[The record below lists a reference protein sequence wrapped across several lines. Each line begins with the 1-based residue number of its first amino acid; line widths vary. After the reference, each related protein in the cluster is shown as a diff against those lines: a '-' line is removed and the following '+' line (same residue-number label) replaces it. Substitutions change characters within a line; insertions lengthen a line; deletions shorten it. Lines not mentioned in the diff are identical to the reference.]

1 MRLMSCILIGSKKL
15 KAWRHTEKNDNEEHS
30 YGNSFKKD
38 SRWSDQPQLE
48 KNLMLSKQPLYQVM
62 ENLNKSKIMYEKG

>member
-1 MRLMSCILIGSKKL
+1 MRLMSCILIESKKL
-15 KAWRHTEKNDNEEHS
+15 KAWRHMKDDNEEHS

-62 ENLNKSKIMYEKG
+62 ENLNKSKIMYERG

>member
-1 MRLMSCILIGSKKL
+1 MRHVLHSDRIEKIESMETLRKMIMKNILMVIPS
-15 KAWRHTEKNDNEEHS
+15 
-30 YGNSFKKD
+30 KKD

-62 ENLNKSKIMYEKG
+62 ENLNKSKIMYERG

>member
-1 MRLMSCILIGSKKL
+1 MKNILMVIPSK
-15 KAWRHTEKNDNEEHS
+15 E
-30 YGNSFKKD
+30 D

-62 ENLNKSKIMYEKG
+62 DNLNKSKIMYERG

>member
-1 MRLMSCILIGSKKL
+1 MIMKNILMVIPSKKDL
-15 KAWRHTEKNDNEEHS
+15 
-30 YGNSFKKD
+30 
-38 SRWSDQPQLE
+38 RWSDQPQLE